1 MFPLA
6 PSSPSFLVKLRLAA
20 LGFRDRKKYSQSLDS
35 TSTHAIIHIQ
45 SIAQAGQHEVNREY
59 LEQAT
64 AQLSANAV
72 TQERIDALK
81 NQVEETK
88 LLLKSLDGRRRD
100 LELRNLQ
107 LLQKS
112 LGELKN
118 QLAANQKRF
127 EAIHVQAQQA
137 LDSWSTYFNLL
148 ASNYVRQ
155 RLRIKKNSAPAPAD
169 IPSFNPI
176 RLSEL
181 VEHQKNSGG
190 KRASAN

>member
-1 MFPLA
+1 VFSLA
-6 PSSPSFLVKLRLAA
+6 PSSPTFFVKLRLAA

-64 AQLSANAV
+64 AQLSAIAV
-72 TQERIDALK
+72 TQERIDSL
-81 NQVEETK
+81 NSQIEETK
-88 LLLKSLDGRRRD
+88 LALKSLDGRRRD

-107 LLQKS
+107 LLQKTLS
-112 LGELKN
+112 ELRN

-176 RLSEL
+176 SLSEL
-181 VEHQKNSGG
+181 VENQKTQGG
-190 KRASAN
+190 KRDAAN